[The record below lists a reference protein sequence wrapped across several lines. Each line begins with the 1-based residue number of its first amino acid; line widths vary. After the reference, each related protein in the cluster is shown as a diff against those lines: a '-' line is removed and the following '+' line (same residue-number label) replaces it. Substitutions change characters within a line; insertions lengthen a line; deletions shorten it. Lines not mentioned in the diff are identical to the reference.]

1 VFTALGLVK
10 IILVLGCHVLFVE
23 VKGTIIFIAKL
34 IALSAKER
42 EKATIICLAPFVM
55 VKG

>member
-1 VFTALGLVK
+1 VFTVLVLVK
-10 IILVLGCHVLFVE
+10 IILALGCHVLFVE
-23 VKGTIIFIAKL
+23 AKGTIIFIAKL